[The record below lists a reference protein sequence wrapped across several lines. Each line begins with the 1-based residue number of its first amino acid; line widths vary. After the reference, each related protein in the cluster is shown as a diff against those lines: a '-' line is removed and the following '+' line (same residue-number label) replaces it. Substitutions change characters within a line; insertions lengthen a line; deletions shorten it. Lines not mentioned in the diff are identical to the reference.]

1 MWWIEIDY
9 GKVYGKN
16 GRINTKNAWNNGQKK
31 KDRFWTKIRKKE
43 LGNSNRVWEKHFQN
57 GYVISK
63 VTDKACVTW
72 KSFEKWLGIKRTK
85 RETKK

>member
-1 MWWIEIDY
+1 MKEW
-9 GKVYGKN
+9 
-16 GRINTKNAWNNGQKK
+16 TKEKRWV
-31 KDRFWTKIRKKE
+31 WTKIRKKE
-43 LGNSNRVWEKHFQN
+43 LGNSNRVWEKHLQN